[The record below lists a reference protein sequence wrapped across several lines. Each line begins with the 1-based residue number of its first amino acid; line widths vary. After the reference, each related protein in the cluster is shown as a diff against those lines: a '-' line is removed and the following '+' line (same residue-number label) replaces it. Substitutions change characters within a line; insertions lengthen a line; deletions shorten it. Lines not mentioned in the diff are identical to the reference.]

1 MNTSK
6 REKRGI
12 ANLTRELTKLREQNG
27 RMYVALIGICRE
39 PNRAAEIADAALW
52 PNANN
57 RHVVNE
63 LDDSINQSQHS
74 SRSERN

>member
-1 MNTSK
+1 MNTTK

-27 RMYVALIGICRE
+27 RMYAALIGICRE
-39 PNRAAEIADAALW
+39 PDRAAEIADAALW

-57 RHVVNE
+57 RHVVSE
-63 LDDSINQSQHS
+63 LYDSTSNQQLHT
-74 SRSERN
+74 ERN

>member
-12 ANLTRELTKLREQNG
+12 ANLTRELTKLRDQNG
-27 RMYVALIGICRE
+27 RMYAALIGICRE
-39 PNRAAEIADAALW
+39 PHRAAEIADAALW

-57 RHVVNE
+57 RHVVSE
-63 LDDSINQSQHS
+63 LDDTNSQ
-74 SRSERN
+74 RSNTERN